1 MSEIRVTFAALEA
14 ARTDVAGTATRISGR
29 LDDLRRAVTP
39 LAATWEGQAA
49 DEYRTRQRQWDTAA
63 ADLTRVL
70 ADIGRAL
77 GGAEDGYRATER
89 EHRAVVGVTGARA
102 GVAGGRGVPAR
113 GVI

>member
-89 EHRAVVGVTGARA
+89 ANTALWRARRRRVPACL
-102 GVAGGRGVPAR
+102 VAGAPPGG
-113 GVI
+113 